1 MNLYVTVAIHTDTHK
16 NACGKQKPVKYGKK
30 FYQTY
35 PLNLE

>member
-1 MNLYVTVAIHTDTHK
+1 MNLYVTVALHTGTH
-16 NACGKQKPVKYGKK
+16 NFACGKLKPVEYGKN